1 LHRVGYTTDSTD
13 HSGSREGLR
22 RSHTEIDFMAK
33 ACPSCKSLNIR
44 RSVVRAS
51 ESTRRRLYLSPYR
64 CRDCRTRFWVLG
76 KKAYYL
82 AGLAGAVFV
91 AAAVVWIVAA
101 RPDLPPSRPADIR
114 AATEAAAQRLA
125 DVVRRADQNDPV
137 AELELAGMY
146 KTGAG
151 VEPSPRLEFMWL
163 ERSARH
169 GNVQA
174 QYEYGISLRDGR
186 GTVQDYTGAVKWIRL
201 AAEGGNG
208 PAQLALG
215 NMYRTGLGMPA
226 DNIKAYVWLNVAAAQ
241 GVGGAATARDAV
253 LPLLTPA
260 ELQEAQAEARRF
272 STLYTQHAN
281 PAK

>member
-1 LHRVGYTTDSTD
+1 
-13 HSGSREGLR
+13 
-22 RSHTEIDFMAK
+22 MAK
-33 ACPSCKSLNIR
+33 ACPSCKSINIR

-76 KKAYYL
+76 KKGYYL
-82 AGLAGAVFV
+82 GGLVGVVMAVAV
-91 AAAVVWIVAA
+91 VVWIAAA
-101 RPDLPPSRPADIR
+101 RPDLPPSDPADVR
-114 AATEAAAQRLA
+114 AAADAAAQRLA
-125 DVVRRADQNDPV
+125 DVLKRADQNDAA

-151 VEPSPRLEFMWL
+151 VEANARLEYIWL

-174 QYEYGISLRDGR
+174 QYEYGIALRDGH
-186 GTVQDYTGAVKWIRL
+186 GTVQDYAGAVKWMQL

-215 NMYRTGLGMPA
+215 GMYRTGLGMPA

-241 GVGGAATARDAV
+241 GVVGAASARDAV
-253 LPLLTPA
+253 LSFLTPA
-260 ELQEAQAEARRF
+260 ELQEAQAEARRY
-272 STLYTQHAN
+272 SALYIRKSNPTQ
-281 PAK
+281 

>member
-1 LHRVGYTTDSTD
+1 
-13 HSGSREGLR
+13 
-22 RSHTEIDFMAK
+22 MAK
-33 ACPSCKSLNIR
+33 ACPSCKSINIR
-44 RSVVRAS
+44 RSVVRSS

-76 KKAYYL
+76 KKAYYQG
-82 AGLAGAVFV
+82 ALAGAVFV

-101 RPDLPPSRPADIR
+101 RPDLPPSDPAEVR

-125 DVVRRADQNDPV
+125 DVLKRADQNDPA
-137 AELELAGMY
+137 AELELARMY

-151 VEPSPRLEFMWL
+151 VEPNPRLEYVWL

-186 GTVQDYTGAVKWIRL
+186 GTVQDYTGAVKWMRL

-208 PAQLALG
+208 AAQLALG

-241 GVGGAATARDAV
+241 GVGGAASARDAV

-272 STLYTQHAN
+272 STLYIPHAN

>member
-1 LHRVGYTTDSTD
+1 
-13 HSGSREGLR
+13 
-22 RSHTEIDFMAK
+22 MPK
-33 ACPSCKSLNIR
+33 ACPSCKSINIR

-76 KKAYYL
+76 KKGYYL

-101 RPDLPPSRPADIR
+101 RPDLPRSDPAEVQ

-125 DVVRRADQNDPV
+125 DVLKRADQNDAA

-151 VEPSPRLEFMWL
+151 VEASARLEYVWL

-174 QYEYGISLRDGR
+174 QYEYGSR
-186 GTVQDYTGAVKWIRL
+186 A
-201 AAEGGNG
+201 
-208 PAQLALG
+208 
-215 NMYRTGLGMPA
+215 
-226 DNIKAYVWLNVAAAQ
+226 
-241 GVGGAATARDAV
+241 
-253 LPLLTPA
+253 
-260 ELQEAQAEARRF
+260 ARRARHGAG
-272 STLYTQHAN
+272 LRRGR
-281 PAK
+281 